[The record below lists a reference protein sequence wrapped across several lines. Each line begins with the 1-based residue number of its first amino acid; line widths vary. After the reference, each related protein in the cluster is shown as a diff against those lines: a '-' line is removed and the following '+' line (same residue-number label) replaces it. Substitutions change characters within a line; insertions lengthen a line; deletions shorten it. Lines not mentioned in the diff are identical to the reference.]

1 MTMADHQGVLLRLH
15 HLVVQPVRQTF
26 HIWSIGHRGGS
37 RRRTPFVLPLRR
49 QLRRGGVSGA
59 AGAQSRSEPEAA
71 DTATPGAGRRV
82 YITFR
87 DTTKGS
93 DARLNSVAH
102 ESNVRS
108 PQLPPGTARIE
119 FMRAQVDPA
128 RMLHQREHVPGQQVW
143 HRQLAP
149 AIAHARLFRRA
160 ECHPLMILVRLER
173 DRQVNRRSGIARA
186 RWRVMR
192 SARVASRATAGACGL
207 CGRIRRSC
215 GTCVQCIDNSSS

>member
-1 MTMADHQGVLLRLH
+1 MQLVHRAGASLRLQTRPPRALAEECTSPSETLLRA
-15 HLVVQPVRQTF
+15 VMP
-26 HIWSIGHRGGS
+26 GS
-37 RRRTPFVLPLRR
+37 TQLP
-49 QLRRGGVSGA
+49 
-59 AGAQSRSEPEAA
+59 
-71 DTATPGAGRRV
+71 T
-82 YITFR
+82 
-87 DTTKGS
+87 
-93 DARLNSVAH
+93 
-102 ESNVRS
+102 SNVRS

-149 AIAHARLFRRA
+149 AIVHARLFRRA
-160 ECHPLMILVRLER
+160 ECHPLMIPVRLER

-192 SARVASRATAGACGL
+192 SARVASRPTAGACGL

>member
-1 MTMADHQGVLLRLH
+1 MHRAAQAGAAGVVGAARHVTAVPDSELATFSTLLTTSHIWSMELMTMADHQGVLLRLH

-87 DTTKGS
+87 DTAKGS

-102 ESNVRS
+102 EQCS
-108 PQLPPGTARIE
+108 
-119 FMRAQVDPA
+119 
-128 RMLHQREHVPGQQVW
+128 
-143 HRQLAP
+143 LAP
-149 AIAHARLFRRA
+149 TPSRHSAHRVHACA
-160 ECHPLMILVRLER
+160 G
-173 DRQVNRRSGIARA
+173 RSSPHAS
-186 RWRVMR
+186 
-192 SARVASRATAGACGL
+192 SAGTRTWAAGMAPPAC
-207 CGRIRRSC
+207 
-215 GTCVQCIDNSSS
+215 SSYCPCPTLPSS